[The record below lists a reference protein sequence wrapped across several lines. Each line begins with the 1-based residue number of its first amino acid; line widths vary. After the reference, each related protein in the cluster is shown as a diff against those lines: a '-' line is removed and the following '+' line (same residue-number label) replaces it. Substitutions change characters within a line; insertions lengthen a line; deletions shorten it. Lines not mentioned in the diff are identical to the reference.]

1 MTERRKQQLRLEGIN
16 IEKILEMTENIIREM
31 QMHKVTVKESKLI
44 INELSCVIA
53 NIEKRSSDRPLSEIV
68 TLDY

>member
-53 NIEKRSSDRPLSEIV
+53 NIEKRSSDTPLSEIV